1 MNFPASINWC
11 EYNYKVVP
19 FIAEF
24 WNALTGLS
32 LCLSS
37 FIFYKN
43 NKKLFKPSYD
53 PSQNKFYLVKDT
65 GNLNRYLINA
75 NYLLFMVGIGTIF
88 FHGTLLYIFQL
99 FDEIPMLLIT
109 FDYIYILLTINKSKY
124 VWFYYTKYI
133 WCFIIITSYWIHPTL
148 QIITFFTFFTT
159 NIYIIILNI
168 YYTSHIHYK
177 ETNYFVKVKVQD
189 YLLVIGFIGVM
200 CLTIWII
207 DSLFCRYVQHLY
219 LHSMWHIVTSVLVY
233 LFNNLL
239 KIYIKEYN
247 FTKIS

>member
-1 MNFPASINWC
+1 MKSTVDWC
-11 EYNYKVVP
+11 EYNYTVVP

-24 WNALTGLS
+24 WNTLTGLA
-32 LCLSS
+32 LCISS
-37 FIFYKN
+37 FVFYKN
-43 NKKLFKPSYD
+43 NSELIY
-53 PSQNKFYLVKDT
+53 NGLVKDNNNNNN
-65 GNLNRYLINA
+65 NLNRYLINA
-75 NYLLFMVGIGTIF
+75 NYLLFIVGIGTIF

-109 FDYIYILLTINKSKY
+109 FDYIYILLTINKSNY

-159 NIYIIILNI
+159 NICIIIIVLL
-168 YYTSHIHYK
+168 YKIHPKYKTLYK
-177 ETNYFVKVKVQD
+177 ETKVNY
-189 YLLVIGFIGVM
+189 LPVIGFMGVI

-207 DSLFCRYVQHLY
+207 DSLFCKCVQHLY
-219 LHSMWHIVTSVLVY
+219 LHSIWHIVTSVLVY

-247 FTKIS
+247 FTKNLLN

>member
-1 MNFPASINWC
+1 MHLRDILSLPSSLNWC

-24 WNALTGLS
+24 WNTLTGLA
-32 LCLSS
+32 LCISS
-37 FIFYKN
+37 FVFYKN
-43 NKKLFKPSYD
+43 NSALIYND
-53 PSQNKFYLVKDT
+53 LVKDNN
-65 GNLNRYLINA
+65 NLNRYLINA
-75 NYLLFMVGIGTIF
+75 NYLLFIVGIGTIF

-109 FDYIYILLTINKSKY
+109 FDYIYILLNINKSNY

-159 NIYIIILNI
+159 NICIIILNI
-168 YYTSHIHYK
+168 SHTSHIYKIHYK
-177 ETNYFVKVKVQD
+177 ENY
-189 YLLVIGFIGVM
+189 LPVIGFIGVI

-219 LHSMWHIVTSVLVY
+219 LHSMWHIVTSVFVY

-239 KIYIKEYN
+239 KIYIKEHN
-247 FTKIS
+247 FTKNLLN